1 MKKLILGS
9 SSPRRQQIL
18 QDLGIPFSIKIPN
31 VDESAIM
38 ITDPVRKVET
48 LAKVKAQNIPLQ
60 STDEIVLAADTIVA
74 HHGEIFEKPSGRLEA
89 FEMIKALSGTKH
101 DVITAVALRSYEKQ
115 IVFSIKTEVYFWE
128 LSEAEIDAYIATS
141 EPYDKAGGY
150 GIQGKAGLFVK
161 EIRGDYFN
169 VVGLP
174 ISYVVRELRRFDFPV
189 DRYVYRD

>member
-1 MKKLILGS
+1 
-9 SSPRRQQIL
+9 
-18 QDLGIPFSIKIPN
+18 
-31 VDESAIM
+31 
-38 ITDPVRKVET
+38 
-48 LAKVKAQNIPLQ
+48 
-60 STDEIVLAADTIVA
+60 
-74 HHGEIFEKPSGRLEA
+74 IFEKPSGRLEA

-189 DRYVYRD
+189 DRYVYSD